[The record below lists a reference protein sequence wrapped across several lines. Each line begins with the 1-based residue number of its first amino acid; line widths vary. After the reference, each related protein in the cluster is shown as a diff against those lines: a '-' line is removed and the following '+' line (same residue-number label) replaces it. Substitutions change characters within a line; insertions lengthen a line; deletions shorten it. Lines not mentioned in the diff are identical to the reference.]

1 MNVFQ
6 TLVVERIAAAI
17 ARLTAQAKAAD
28 EFARAAHA
36 AASAARLAYRAAP
49 GADAE
54 VTMMKAAM
62 RSDMAHHNARDAQ
75 EAVQAA
81 HAARA
86 FVEAALVAEE
96 D

>member
-1 MNVFQ
+1 MHTIQN
-6 TLVVERIAAAI
+6 VVETRIAAAI
-17 ARLTAQAKAAD
+17 ARLTAQAEIA
-28 EFARAAHA
+28 EQCARNAHA
-36 AASAARLAYRAAP
+36 AASTARLAYRAAP

-54 VTMMKAAM
+54 VTMVNAAM
-62 RSDMAHHNARDAQ
+62 YSDMAQYDARVAQ

-86 FVEAALVAEE
+86 FVEAALVARE